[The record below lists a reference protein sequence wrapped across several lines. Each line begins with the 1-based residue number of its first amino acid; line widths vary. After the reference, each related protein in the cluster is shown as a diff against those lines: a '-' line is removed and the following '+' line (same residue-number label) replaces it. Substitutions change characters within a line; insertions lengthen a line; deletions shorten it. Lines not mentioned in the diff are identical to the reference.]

1 MPSLCELVKAS
12 SIWHITP
19 PPSHGN
25 PGLPQWLS
33 GKESTYNAGAAGDMG
48 LIPVSGRSPA
58 GGHGNPRQLFLSGES
73 HGQGSLAG
81 YSPWGCKESDTS
93 EAT

>member
-1 MPSLCELVKAS
+1 L
-12 SIWHITP
+12 
-19 PPSHGN
+19 
-25 PGLPQWLS
+25 LPWWLS
-33 GKESTYNAGAAGDMG
+33 SKGSTCNVGAAGDMG

-58 GGHGNPRQLFLSGES
+58 GGHGNPCQLFLSGEC

-81 YSPWGCKESDTS
+81 YSTWGRKESDTS